1 MIRILPFFLVF
12 FISFA
17 TYAQK
22 EPQAFLPEV
31 FENYPNVRD
40 ITISPDGN
48 EIYFTV
54 DDLKSRIAL
63 ISYIKKTESGWSK
76 PQSVSFTGKYR
87 DIEAAFSPDGKRLF
101 FVSNRP
107 VHTDSISP
115 KDYDI
120 WYVDRTHKGWSDP
133 INIGAPINTSA
144 HEFYPSITNTNDI
157 YFTAEREG
165 SVGTEDIFVSRLKDE
180 VYQEPVSIQGG
191 VNTKYYEFNAF
202 IAPDESYIIFS
213 GQRPKEGKGGGDL
226 YISYN
231 EKGTWTEGKLIE
243 RINSEYLDF
252 CPFVDVNTG
261 KLYFTSQKT
270 NIKRSYKESIDL
282 NSFIEMYG
290 QNPKGL
296 NRIYHIDF
304 KEILKKD

>member
-1 MIRILPFFLVF
+1 MIRILLYIIVF

-17 TYAQK
+17 TLAQK

-63 ISYIKKTESGWSK
+63 ISYIKKTETGWSK

-107 VHTDSISP
+107 IHKDSIKP

-120 WYVDRTHKGWSDP
+120 WYVDRTNKGWSEP

-144 HEFYPSITNTNDI
+144 HEFYPSITATNDI

-180 VYQEPVSIQGG
+180 VYQKPVSIKGG

-202 IAPDESYIIFS
+202 IAPDESYILFS

-231 EKGTWTEGKLIE
+231 EKGTWTEGRLLEK
-243 RINSEYLDF
+243 INSDYLDF
-252 CPFVDVNTG
+252 CPFVDVKTG

-270 NIKRSYKESIDL
+270 NIKRSYEESIDL
-282 NSFIEMYG
+282 NLFLEMYG

-304 KEILKKD
+304 KEIMK